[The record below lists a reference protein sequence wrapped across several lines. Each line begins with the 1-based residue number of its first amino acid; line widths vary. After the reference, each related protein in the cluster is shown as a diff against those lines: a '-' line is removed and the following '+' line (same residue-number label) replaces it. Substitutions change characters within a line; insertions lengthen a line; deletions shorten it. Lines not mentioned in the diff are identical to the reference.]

1 MLGNVDFGLYM
12 AEKIV
17 VSGENCLFKLDE
29 ECEVLNR
36 EEKQLNTNEIKPED
50 KG

>member
-1 MLGNVDFGLYM
+1 M

-17 VSGENCLFKLDE
+17 VSEENCLFKFDE

-36 EEKQLNTNEIKPED
+36 EEKQSNTNEIKPEG